1 MAVYNLGRI
10 LPIWK
15 GIWDPTIDYYKM
27 DIVLWNANSWVAIND
42 NTNSEPADDN
52 ANWLCIARGSNYS
65 DWSQEDKD
73 AFYSDLMA
81 NMGDVIQNEVNHFIQ
96 LSLMSNTTIQQW
108 MSMITYSQSQYDA
121 LANKNGIHFVY
132 PD

>member
-15 GIWDPTIDYYKM
+15 GIWDSAEDYVKL
-27 DIVLWNANSWVAIND
+27 DIVLWNSNSWLAVNP

-73 AFYSDLMA
+73 AFYSDLMT
-81 NMGDVIQNEVNHFIQ
+81 NMGDIIQQEVNNFIQ
-96 LSLMSNTTIQQW
+96 ISLQSNSTIQQW
-108 MSMITYSQSQYDA
+108 MSMISYSQSEYDA
-121 LANKNGIHFVY
+121 LDDKTGIHFVY

>member
-1 MAVYNLGRI
+1 MATYNLGRI
-10 LPIWK
+10 LPRWL
-15 GIWDPTIDYYKM
+15 GIWDATVNYDKL
-27 DIVLWNANSWVAIND
+27 DVVLWDKSSWVATTANI
-42 NTNSEPADDN
+42 NSEPTDDN
-52 ANWLCIARGSNYS
+52 TDWICIARGSNYS

-73 AFYSDLMA
+73 AFYQDLML
-81 NMGDVIQNEVNHFIQ
+81 NMGDVIQEEVNHFIQ

-121 LANKNGIHFVY
+121 LQNKTGIHFVY

>member
-1 MAVYNLGRI
+1 MATYNLGRI
-10 LPIWK
+10 LPRWL
-15 GIWDPTIDYYKM
+15 GIWDPTVNYDKL
-27 DIVLWNANSWVAIND
+27 DVVLWDKSSWVATTANI
-42 NTNSEPADDN
+42 NSEPTDDN
-52 ANWLCIARGSNYS
+52 TDWICIARGSNYS
-65 DWSQEDKD
+65 DWSQDDKD
-73 AFYSDLMA
+73 AFYQDLML

-121 LANKNGIHFVY
+121 LQNKTGIHFVY

>member
-1 MAVYNLGRI
+1 MATYNLGRI
-10 LPIWK
+10 LPKWL
-15 GIWDPTIDYYKM
+15 GIWDPTVNYDKL
-27 DIVLWNANSWVAIND
+27 DVVLWDKSSWVATTANI
-42 NTNSEPADDN
+42 NSEPTDDN
-52 ANWLCIARGSNYS
+52 TDWICIARGSNYS

-73 AFYSDLMA
+73 AFYQDLMT
-81 NMGDVIQNEVNHFIQ
+81 NMGDVIQNEVNNFIQ

-121 LANKNGIHFVY
+121 LQNKNGIHFVY

>member
-10 LPIWK
+10 LPVWR
-15 GIWDPTIDYYKM
+15 GIWDSTEDYVKL
-27 DIVLWNANSWVAIND
+27 DIVLWNSNSWLAVNP

-73 AFYSDLMA
+73 AFYSDLMT